1 MVLITGA
8 GGFVGRRLVMRLSA
22 DHQVRAMLRRPAGI
36 AFPAA
41 VQPVQA
47 DLLRPESLT
56 AALRGIE
63 VVFHTAAL
71 VANNREPHR
80 GGYDQTNRI
89 GTQNLMAAAAQA
101 GVARIVLLSGLGT
114 HPAAPGTYMATRHGM
129 EQAVRESGIAHVILQ
144 PSVLF
149 GEGAEFVA
157 ALARLTQR
165 LPVIPLLGG
174 GRLRFQPLH
183 VQDLLSCL
191 ERALHDPGLLG
202 RSIEVGGAEQLTFKE
217 VLEAICRAQGYRRR
231 LLPLPLWAARIP
243 ARVMS
248 ALLAHPPLT
257 PAALELFESDNVSRL
272 DAVESSFGFVP
283 RAFRQHLARFGLDA

>member
-22 DHQVRAMLRRPAGI
+22 SHQVRAMLRRPAGI

-63 VVFHTAAL
+63 VVIHTAAL
-71 VANNREPHR
+71 VANNREPYR
-80 GGYDQTNRI
+80 GAYDQANRI

-114 HPAAPGTYMATRHGM
+114 HPAAPGSYMATRYGM

-174 GRLRFQPLH
+174 GRVRFQPLH
-183 VQDLLSCL
+183 VQDLLTCL
-191 ERALHDPGLLG
+191 DRAVHDRSLLG
-202 RSIEVGGAEQLTFKE
+202 RSIELGGAEQLTFKE
-217 VLEAICRAQGYRRR
+217 VLEAICRAQGRRR
-231 LLPLPLWAARIP
+231 LLLPLPLWAARIP

-283 RAFRQHLARFGLDA
+283 RAFRQHLAGFGLDA